1 MQRPTLRKMPMVRV
15 MAVSLPPMYA
25 WSIPVKRVILGL
37 GVMLCIG
44 VYAVM
49 GTGLVSLMS
58 LVSGLI

>member
-1 MQRPTLRKMPMVRV
+1 MQRLTLREMPMVRV

-25 WSIPVKRVILGL
+25 WPIPVKRAVFGL

-49 GTGLVSLMS
+49 GIGLVSLMT
-58 LVSGLI
+58 LISGLI